1 MPTQTKPKIDQS
13 SLIATYLLSADF
25 SRLKDEIEDVQKA
38 GADWLHLDV
47 MDGHFVPNLTFGP
60 GIVEAIRPISK
71 IPIDCHL
78 MVDRPED
85 WIGPFA
91 RAGANWITV
100 HAEATS
106 HLNRLLQ
113 QIRDLGCH
121 PGVSINPGTSVNY
134 IEEVLDLV
142 DLVLVMSVNPGF
154 GGQKFVNGSL
164 KKVEKI
170 AQMRGG
176 RDFLIEID
184 GGVSLENLGTLKNA
198 GVDVFVAGSAI
209 FGQKNRKDA
218 IRKFRGRLEEG

>member
-1 MPTQTKPKIDQS
+1 MPTQKKPKIDQS
-13 SLIATYLLSADF
+13 SLIAPSLLSADF

-121 PGVSINPGTSVNY
+121 PGVSINPGTSVNQV
-134 IEEVLDLV
+134 EEVLDLV

-170 AQMRGG
+170 VQMRGG

>member
-1 MPTQTKPKIDQS
+1 MPTQKKPKIDQS
-13 SLIATYLLSADF
+13 SLIAPSLLSADF

>member
-1 MPTQTKPKIDQS
+1 MPTQKKPKIDQS
-13 SLIATYLLSADF
+13 SLIAPSLLSADF

-121 PGVSINPGTSVNY
+121 PGVSINPGTSVNQV
-134 IEEVLDLV
+134 EEVLDLV

-170 AQMRGG
+170 VQMRGG

-218 IRKFRGRLEEG
+218 IRKFRGRLVEG

>member
-154 GGQKFVNGSL
+154 GGQKFVNGTL